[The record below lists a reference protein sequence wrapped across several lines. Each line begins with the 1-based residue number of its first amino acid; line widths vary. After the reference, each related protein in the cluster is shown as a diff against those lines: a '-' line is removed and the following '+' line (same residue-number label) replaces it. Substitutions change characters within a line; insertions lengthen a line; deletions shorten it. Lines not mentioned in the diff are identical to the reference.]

1 VAERARLASPHHERN
16 ECVQGIAPSSPVHLR
31 LSARAT
37 VTPITAATLAYLDP
51 GSASIILQM
60 IAGGL
65 AALAVTVKLFWRR
78 ILRFLRIKRDVEA
91 RAPSEPDSR

>member
-1 VAERARLASPHHERN
+1 MS
-16 ECVQGIAPSSPVHLR
+16 
-31 LSARAT
+31 T
-37 VTPITAATLAYLDP
+37 TFAYLDP

-60 IAGGL
+60 IGGGL
-65 AALAVTVKLFWRR
+65 AALAVTFKLFWRR